1 MKRWEYK
8 IIDSRDIKHEGMMMG
23 RTRESIERYFNELG
37 GAGWEIVNLDFNDLE
52 DRLSAFIGIAKREK
66 A

>member
-37 GAGWEIVNLDFNDLE
+37 DAGWEIVNLDFNDLE